1 LSIKIGHAQSR
12 QLDNVTVTQSS
23 LPQSKWL
30 KAIQVLISAW
40 LLFFVA
46 RTGIAQIHWPVVHD
60 GAILSYIV
68 FLIDHGM
75 APYRDIV
82 EMSFPGSYMI
92 YWGAIH
98 LFGPSAL
105 GFRLFDYTLM
115 AGAAC
120 AMMAIT
126 VPNRH
131 WFGGVVGATS
141 LFIAHAS
148 VSILDMAQR
157 DLIMAVLL
165 LSGCAF
171 ILEAIRRSRTLLIL
185 GGGFCFSLAAAIK
198 PTALVFFL
206 IPLAAILQWRKQG
219 LSIWKYLGAGLV
231 GVSIP
236 AIAVVFF
243 LLREDSFFAF
253 FHILFRLDA
262 VYAGLKAPSLQVMM
276 LTLFRAAIP
285 RLLLL
290 LVALLWLGQ
299 ANLRKSF
306 EQQIVLL
313 GVVLGATSFLIQ
325 HKGFGYHL
333 YPFLVFVYLWIGIV
347 LDETLQ
353 QKGAVRFLGGAALC
367 FLAFWQLPRLAKAAL
382 QEGYSQDLLIALQAD
397 LTNVAA
403 GNESGDVQ
411 CMEMTSGCINTLY
424 RMKLVQT
431 TGFIGDYYFF
441 LPDTYPI
448 VPELRSRF
456 LDAVDKK
463 RTRIIVFTDEQ
474 WPSTE
479 RGYMQ
484 IGKWPELAKYLSSN
498 YHIAVERKTFSGL
511 TPAGYRIYIRN

>member
-1 LSIKIGHAQSR
+1 MVSQS
-12 QLDNVTVTQSS
+12 T
-23 LPQSKWL
+23 LPRPKWL
-30 KAIQVLISAW
+30 KTVQVLISAW
-40 LLFFVA
+40 LLFFVV

-115 AGAAC
+115 AVAAG

-126 VPNRH
+126 LPRRY

-165 LSGCAF
+165 LCGCALT
-171 ILEAIRRSRTLLIL
+171 LEAIRRGRTLFIFC
-185 GGGFCFSLAAAIK
+185 GGFCFSLATAIK

-206 IPLAAILQWRKQG
+206 IPIVAILQWRKQG
-219 LSIWKYLGAGLV
+219 LSIWRYFRAGIA
-231 GVSIP
+231 GVLIP
-236 AIAVVFF
+236 AIVVVAF
-243 LLREDSFFAF
+243 LLREGSFFAF
-253 FHILFRLDA
+253 FHILFQLDA
-262 VYAGLKAPSLQVMM
+262 VYAGLKAPSFQVMM

-290 LVALLWLGQ
+290 LVALLWVGQ
-299 ANLRKSF
+299 SNLRKSF

-313 GVVLGATSFLIQ
+313 GVVLGASSFLIQ

-333 YPFLVFVYLWIGIV
+333 YPFLVFAYLWIGIV
-347 LDETLQ
+347 LDETLR
-353 QKGAVRFLGGAALC
+353 QKGAIRFLGAAVLC
-367 FLAFWQLPRLAKAAL
+367 FLAFWQLPHMAKAAL
-382 QEGYSQDLLIALQAD
+382 QEGYSQDLLIALQTD
-397 LTNVAA
+397 LTNVGAA
-403 GNESGDVQ
+403 NESGDVQ

-441 LPDTYPI
+441 LPDSYPI
-448 VPELRSRF
+448 VPELRTRF
-456 LDAVDKK
+456 LDAVDKRK
-463 RTRIIVFTDEQ
+463 TRIVVLTDEQ
-474 WPSTE
+474 WPSTQ
-479 RGYMQ
+479 RGYTQ
-484 IGKWPELAKYLSSN
+484 IDQWPELAKYLSTN